1 MIDLLKLGGVNLETT
16 AVKKPFFISYI
27 LIAINVLL
35 FVIMVFYQP
44 GFSTELT
51 VDTLVTFGA
60 KYNMKIADGEYFRL
74 IASMFLHANLM
85 HIVFNSLALRALG
98 RDAEIFF
105 GRAKFLIIYFVAGLI
120 GALGSYMFNDSIGV
134 GASGA
139 IFGLLGANLYLLTL
153 NPTLYKK
160 IYGNDM
166 LVLLGINLVY
176 GLMNPSIDNVAHLTG
191 MVGGYLAAWSVGLKH
206 QKPFKGK
213 HMAAQAIT
221 VFIIVIG
228 LVWGVPNY
236 KNTWKYDYHKGY
248 ELLSEQDILG
258 ARNQFEKGLSKDP
271 GNENLTFIIDRI
283 DEAIEN
289 QN

>member
-1 MIDLLKLGGVNLETT
+1 METT

-35 FVIMVFYQP
+35 FIIMVFYQS

-51 VDTLVTFGA
+51 VDTLITFGA

-105 GRAKFLIIYFVAGLI
+105 GKAKFLIIYFASGLI
-120 GALGSYMFNDSIGV
+120 GALGSFMFNDSIGV

-191 MVGGYLAAWSVGLKH
+191 MIGGYLTAWSVGLKH

-213 HMAAQAIT
+213 HFVAQAIT
-221 VFIIVIG
+221 LVLIVTG
-228 LVWGVPNY
+228 LFWGVPNY
-236 KNTWKYDYHKGY
+236 KNTWQYDYHKGY
-248 ELLSEQDILG
+248 EFLSNQNITL
-258 ARNQFEKGLSKDP
+258 AKTQFEKGLEKDP
-271 GNENLTFIIDRI
+271 GNENLTFILDRI
-283 DEAIEN
+283 DEALNN
-289 QN
+289 QK

>member
-1 MIDLLKLGGVNLETT
+1 METT

-35 FVIMVFYQP
+35 FIIMVFYQS

-51 VDTLVTFGA
+51 VDTLITFGA

-74 IASMFLHANLM
+74 ITSMFLHANLM

-105 GRAKFLIIYFVAGLI
+105 GKAKFLIIYFVSGLI
-120 GALGSYMFNDSIGV
+120 GALGSFMFNDSIGV

-176 GLMNPSIDNVAHLTG
+176 GLMNSSIDNVAHLTG
-191 MVGGYLAAWSVGLKH
+191 MIGGYLSAWAVGLKH

-213 HMAAQAIT
+213 HFIAQAIT
-221 VFIIVIG
+221 LILIVTG
-228 LVWGVPNY
+228 LFWGVPNY
-236 KNTWKYDYHKGY
+236 KNTWQYDYHKGY
-248 ELLSEQDILG
+248 ELLTNQEIMR
-258 ARNQFEKGLSKDP
+258 AKAQFEKGLEKDP
-271 GNENLTFIIDRI
+271 GNENLSFILERI
-283 DEAIEN
+283 DEALN
-289 QN
+289 N